1 MEITFLGA
9 VRSVTGSMHMLQVNG
24 SRILLECGLFQGHRQ
39 EAFERN
45 RKLPFDASQVD
56 AMVLSHAHI
65 DHSGNIPNLAR
76 SGFRGSIYCTFATRD
91 LCSLMLRDAAHIM
104 ESDTEYM
111 NRKRERGHLPPL
123 EPIYTSEDA
132 IRSLRAFHGIEYGH
146 ATPLVPGVTLTFRD
160 AGHILGSALCVLDI
174 QENGRNYRLLFTGDL
189 GRFGLLILKDPEI
202 IENAHYLIT
211 ESTYGGR
218 THGTQEQ
225 AETELRDVVN
235 RTYQRKG
242 KVIIPAFAVGRTQEI
257 VYTLHRLELAGQ
269 IPHLPVYVD
278 SPLAINATEVFRLH
292 PEAYDAET
300 YQFLMKYQDP
310 FGFEQ
315 LHYVRQAEDSKALN
329 DMAGPIVIISASGMC
344 ESGRILHHLAHSI
357 EDPRNTI
364 LFVGFQAENT
374 LGYRIQ
380 QKNEKI
386 SIFGDEYA
394 LRAEIASIDGYSAH
408 ADRDE
413 LLQYIQK
420 VSQQLQ
426 RTFIVHG
433 DENASFAL
441 QQGLAER
448 GITQTLVPTLGET
461 VAI

>member
-45 RKLPFDASQVD
+45 RKLPFDASKVD
-56 AMVLSHAHI
+56 VMVLSHAHI
-65 DHSGNIPNLAR
+65 DHSGNIPNLVR
-76 SGFRGSIYCTFATRD
+76 SGFRGSIYSTFATRD

-104 ESDTEYM
+104 ESDIEYV
-111 NRKRERGHLPPL
+111 NRKREKDHLPPL

-132 IRSLRAFHGIEYGH
+132 IRSLRSFHGLEYGR
-146 ATPLVPGVTLTFRD
+146 ATLIAPGVTVTFRD

-202 IENAHYLIT
+202 VEDIDYLIT

-218 THGTQEQ
+218 VHGTQEQ
-225 AETELRDVVN
+225 AEAELRLVVN
-235 RTYQRKG
+235 KTYGRKG
-242 KVIIPAFAVGRTQEI
+242 KVIIPAFAVGRTQEV
-257 VYTLHRLELAGQ
+257 VYTLHRQELAGQ
-269 IPHLPVYVD
+269 IPHIPIYVD

-300 YQFLMKYQDP
+300 YQFMLKHQDP
-310 FGFEQ
+310 FGFDQ
-315 LHYVRQAEDSKALN
+315 LHYVRQAEDSKAIN
-329 DMAGPIVIISASGMC
+329 AITSPIVIISASGMC
-344 ESGRILHHLAHSI
+344 ESGRILHHLKHNI
-357 EDPRNTI
+357 ENPRNTV

-374 LGYRIQ
+374 LGNRIQ
-380 QKNEKI
+380 QKQDKV
-386 SIFGDEYA
+386 SIFGDEYS
-394 LRAEIASIDGYSAH
+394 LRAEVATIDGYSAH

-420 VSQQLQ
+420 VNQKLQ
-426 RTFIVHG
+426 RIFIVHG
-433 DENASFAL
+433 DEQASLAL

-448 GITQTLVPTLGET
+448 GITQTLVPIMAET
-461 VAI
+461 AMI